1 MTDTPEEVA
10 DFVAERAKKDPRVR
24 QTIRDAHLFDSLKDH
39 EGWKRLREHA
49 EADRE
54 RFFAK
59 LARRLMK
66 GESIPQGEIDFNRGF
81 YQGVEWILGHPEQ
94 AEASLE
100 RAARKAW
107 RLAQEEMAAQAA
119 ESDGSVYTR

>member
-1 MTDTPEEVA
+1 MDTPEEVA
-10 DFVAERAKKDPRVR
+10 DFVAEKAKKDPRVR
-24 QTIRDAHLFDSLKDH
+24 QTIRDAHLFDSLKEH
-39 EGWKRLREHA
+39 EAWQRLRQHA

-59 LARRLMK
+59 LAGRLMK

-81 YQGVEWILGHPEQ
+81 YQGVEWILGHPEE

-107 RLAQEEMAAQAA
+107 RMAQEELARRGA
-119 ESDGSVYTR
+119 EQDSAYTR

>member
-1 MTDTPEEVA
+1 MADAEKVA
-10 DFVAERAKKDPRVR
+10 DFVAEQAKKNPRVR
-24 QTIRDAHLFDSLKDH
+24 ETIRDAHLFDSLKEH

-49 EADRE
+49 EGDRE

-59 LARRLMK
+59 LAGRLMK

-81 YQGVEWILGHPEQ
+81 YQGVEWILGHPEE

-100 RAARKAW
+100 AAARRAW
-107 RLAQEEMAAQAA
+107 RMAQEELARREA
-119 ESDGSVYTR
+119 EALGLDR

>member
-1 MTDTPEEVA
+1 MDPVEEVA

-24 QTIRDAHLFDSLKDH
+24 QTIRDAHLFDSLKEH

-49 EADRE
+49 EGDRE

-59 LARRLMK
+59 LAGRLMK

-81 YQGVEWILGHPEQ
+81 YQGVEWILGHPEE

-100 RAARKAW
+100 AAARKAW
-107 RLAQEEMAAQAA
+107 RLAQAEQASREA
-119 ESDGSVYTR
+119 EALGLDR

>member
-1 MTDTPEEVA
+1 MSEIEQVA
-10 DFVAERAKKDPRVR
+10 DFVAEKAKKDPKVR
-24 QTIRDAHLFDSLKDH
+24 ETIRDAHLYDSLKEH
-39 EGWKRLREHA
+39 EGWQRLRQHA

-59 LARRLMK
+59 LAGRLMK
-66 GESIPQGEIDFNRGF
+66 GESIPQGEIDFQRGF

-107 RLAQEEMAAQAA
+107 RMAHQEMAAREA
-119 ESDGSVYTR
+119 EQDSAYTR

>member
-1 MTDTPEEVA
+1 MDPTEEVA
-10 DFVAERAKKDPRVR
+10 DFVAERAKQDPRVR
-24 QTIRDAHLFDSLKDH
+24 QTIRDAHLFDSLKEH

-49 EADRE
+49 KGDRE

-66 GESIPQGEIDFNRGF
+66 GESIPQSEIDFNRGF
-81 YQGVEWILGHPEQ
+81 YQGVEWILGHPEE

-100 RAARKAW
+100 TAARRAW
-107 RLAQEEMAAQAA
+107 RMAQREQAA
-119 ESDGSVYTR
+119 REAEELGLNR

>member
-1 MTDTPEEVA
+1 MTETPEEVA

-24 QTIRDAHLFDSLKDH
+24 QTIRDAHLFDSLKEH

-49 EADRE
+49 EGDRE
-54 RFFAK
+54 RFFDK

-66 GESIPQGEIDFNRGF
+66 GETIPQDWVDFHRGF

-100 RAARKAW
+100 AAARKAW
-107 RLAQEEMAAQAA
+107 RMAQEERVSQEA
-119 ESDGSVYTR
+119 EEAYTR

>member
-1 MTDTPEEVA
+1 MTETPEQIA

-24 QTIRDAHLFDSLKDH
+24 STIRDAHLFDSLKEH

-49 EADRE
+49 EGDRE

-59 LARRLMK
+59 LAKRLMK

-100 RAARKAW
+100 AAARKAW
-107 RLAQEEMAAQAA
+107 RMAQQERAGSEA
-119 ESDGSVYTR
+119 EQFGLDR